1 MVATS
6 MGAFWCLDSLAIY
19 SGVVWQLF
27 FSSGKSGFK
36 KIKEPPNQFELKN
49 ELPWKNGTEQNPH
62 LILGSPKTFAKIS
75 KEACTPGP
83 LGLFVT
89 LLHGPP
95 YHTSCKLTFLGN
107 IKFDSK
113 LLIQF
118 LASMCVYIYIL
129 NSIAFLLIVCKA
141 TTVGRAAVQLE
152 QQDVG
157 YIHVSGDLTSRK
169 NIKNLRII
177 IIITIGPDPQ
187 I

>member
-1 MVATS
+1 MEILIKKKKKNWPFSTRVWWARVLFMV
-6 MGAFWCLDSLAIY
+6 
-19 SGVVWQLF
+19 
-27 FSSGKSGFK
+27 SSSTRKSGRSLYCSETVFLDK
-36 KIKEPPNQFELKN
+36 LFPKLMVMDHFA
-49 ELPWKNGTEQNPH
+49 PH

-118 LASMCVYIYIL
+118 LASMCVYIYIKFH
-129 NSIAFLLIVCKA
+129 SFLVDCL
-141 TTVGRAAVQLE
+141 Q
-152 QQDVG
+152 G
-157 YIHVSGDLTSRK
+157 YNGGKSSSVA
-169 NIKNLRII
+169 
-177 IIITIGPDPQ
+177 
-187 I
+187 